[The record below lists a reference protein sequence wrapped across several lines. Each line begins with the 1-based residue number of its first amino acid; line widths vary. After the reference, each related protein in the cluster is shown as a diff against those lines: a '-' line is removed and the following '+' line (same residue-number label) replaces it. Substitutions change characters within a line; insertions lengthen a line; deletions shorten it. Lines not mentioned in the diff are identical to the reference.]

1 MRELYS
7 ENVQEL
13 ILTFVIGW
21 FVMFFFYIMFCVVDI
36 FTQHSPAK
44 VTPDII
50 SKYENSTDD
59 ISKFIVDSKYECAQS
74 INSHSHSRAFTWNI
88 FTHINRVVNETP
100 KIRFCI
106 KDG

>member
-1 MRELYS
+1 VKKLYS
-7 ENVQEL
+7 EHFQEL

-50 SKYENSTDD
+50 SKYENFTDD
-59 ISKFIVDSKYECAQS
+59 ISKFRVESKYECAQS
-74 INSHSHSRAFTWNI
+74 INSRAFTWNI
-88 FTHINRVVNETP
+88 FTHINRVVTETP